1 MNDSIDAITQA
12 FMDHQAMEETRSYL
26 ARGRRFEGLSVEDL
40 NQGWAA
46 AFTSVCANGDQS
58 RAIDL
63 EDFGAELGLRNL
75 ERPDH
80 LVHRDAMK
88 MAQERVRNSRL
99 EAFGPLMEA
108 VGKFRDEMDKPKN

>member
-1 MNDSIDAITQA
+1 MNDNIDAIAQA
-12 FMDHQAMEETRSYL
+12 FLDHQAMEETRSYL

-40 NQGWAA
+40 NRGWAA
-46 AFTSVCANGDQS
+46 AFTSVCANDDQG
-58 RAIDL
+58 RATDL
-63 EDFGAELGLRNL
+63 DDLGAELGLRKL
-75 ERPDH
+75 ERPEQ